1 MPPLVLFTAIPA
13 AAATA
18 AVVIALIL
26 LAVCCCCRKR
36 YAICMSKSESTM
48 NLEPTVAYSNVIYSV
63 PMGRKTLVQPP
74 GYTEQTDSPP
84 TYSELGYD
92 DKDNTQVDA
101 RAFNP
106 MYEQVEIVMD
116 LQKKE

>member
-1 MPPLVLFTAIPA
+1 
-13 AAATA
+13 
-18 AVVIALIL
+18 
-26 LAVCCCCRKR
+26 
-36 YAICMSKSESTM
+36 MS
-48 NLEPTVAYSNVIYSV
+48 LEPKVAYSNVIYSV
-63 PMGRKTLVQPP
+63 PMGRKTHVQPP

-92 DKDNTQVDA
+92 DKDNTQVGA

-116 LQKKE
+116 LPKKE